1 MQVYQ
6 QVYLRMTLKKTCW
19 YTCIHP
25 CRIGGIIGSRGE
37 VNPDVFNRFGYY
49 MGAAFQI
56 QDDVLNLVG
65 DVEKYGKEIGG
76 DIREGKRTLM
86 LIHLLKECRPA
97 EKKRMRAFLATPRE
111 DRSDGDVAWVYDRMA
126 KYGSI
131 DYARKTARHL
141 AGAALHEFF
150 IAYGSLP
157 ESDDKSFIRDI
168 VFYMIEREL

>member
-1 MQVYQ
+1 
-6 QVYLRMTLKKTCW
+6 
-19 YTCIHP
+19 
-25 CRIGGIIGSRGE
+25 
-37 VNPDVFNRFGYY
+37 

-86 LIHLLKECRPA
+86 LIHLLRECRPA

-111 DRSDGDVAWVYDRMA
+111 DRIDSDVAWIYELMA

-131 DYARKTARHL
+131 EYARKTARHL

-157 ESDDKSFIRDI
+157 ESDDKSFIHDI